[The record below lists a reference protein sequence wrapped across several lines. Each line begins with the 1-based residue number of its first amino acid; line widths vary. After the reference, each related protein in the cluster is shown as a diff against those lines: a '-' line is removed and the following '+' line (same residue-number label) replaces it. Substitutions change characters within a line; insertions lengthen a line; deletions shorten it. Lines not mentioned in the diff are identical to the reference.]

1 MSFSFAEFTEKSQKA
16 LDHFKHTLTSLRTG
30 RASADMLDSV
40 TVDAYGSKMRLVEVA
55 SVSVPDATLITVS
68 PWDKSLLK
76 QVEEAIATSDLNLNP
91 VVDGQIIRIAVAP
104 LTKEK
109 REEMVKELHKR
120 AEEGR
125 VLLRGVRTDIKKD
138 IEQQEGKDGISED
151 AIAFD
156 LQELEKKHK
165 AFLEELDSIVERKEK
180 ELLTI

>member
-1 MSFSFAEFTEKSQKA
+1 MSFNFSDFTQKSQKA

-40 TVDAYGSKMRLVEVA
+40 MVEAYGSKMRLVEVA
-55 SVSVPDATLITVS
+55 SVSVPDATMIMVN

-76 QVEEAIATSDLNLNP
+76 QVEEAIGKSELNLNP
-91 VVDGQIIRIAVAP
+91 VVDGQIIRIAIAP

-109 REEMVKELHKR
+109 REEMVKQLHKR

-125 VLLRGVRTDIKKD
+125 VMLRSVRTDIKKD
-138 IEQQEGKDGISED
+138 IEAQEGNDGISED
-151 AIAFD
+151 AVTAD
-156 LQELEKKHK
+156 LQQLETKHK
-165 AFLEELDSIVERKEK
+165 AFLEQLDQIVERKEK